1 VFFPLIKNE
10 GGITVFNVR
19 KQHVACV
26 LLIILLFSLLSGC
39 SSKQEEKPGAQVPD
53 TTKPL
58 AEPTKIDIRWGTI
71 TAGGA
76 WQVIG
81 SAMLEDIKKAN
92 KNITGSILPSTT
104 SGNVVGVH
112 KGEFEVGFSLT
123 DTTAQAWQ
131 GEGYFK
137 DLGQIRNIRNLGALY
152 PQATHIVVWADS
164 NINSIEDL
172 KGKRVSPGAK
182 GLSCDLQSQ
191 RLLKLYGLS
200 YDDMSVQFLSF
211 QDADQQMIDRHLDA
225 LLYVT
230 VPFPFASVINVSSQR
245 PIRLLPI
252 PADKIAELE
261 KFPGVESYTLPGGL
275 YQGVDYAVEGIAV
288 RAHIIVRE
296 DFPEDVAY
304 SMVKT
309 IAENFESYPGVLK
322 AMSYARLE
330 DMAKDTGIPMHPGA
344 ERYYRERGWIK

>member
-1 VFFPLIKNE
+1 MSFQKIRCIAL
-10 GGITVFNVR
+10 
-19 KQHVACV
+19 V
-26 LLIILLFSLLSGC
+26 LVIVLFLSLVLAGC
-39 SSKQEEKPGAQVPD
+39 DQKVVEPESKPPAETGEPAPEPAKS
-53 TTKPL
+53 
-58 AEPTKIDIRWGTI
+58 EPTSIDIRWGTI

-81 SAMLEDIKKAN
+81 SAMLEDIKKTN
-92 KNITGSILPSTT
+92 PNITGSILPSTT

-123 DTTAQAWQ
+123 DTTAEAWN

-137 DLGQIRNIRNLGALY
+137 DLGEIRDIRNLATLY

-191 RLLKLYGLS
+191 RLLKLYNMS

-211 QDADQQMIDRHLDA
+211 NDAAQQMIDRHLDA
-225 LLYVT
+225 LLFVT
-230 VPFPFASVINVSSQR
+230 VPFPFAPVISVGAQR
-245 PIRLLPI
+245 DIKLLSI
-252 PADKIAELE
+252 PADKVAELA
-261 KFPGVESYTLPGGL
+261 KFQGVEPYTLPAGL
-275 YQGVDYAVEGIAV
+275 YKGVDYPVEGIAV

-304 SMVKT
+304 SIVKT
-309 IAENFESYPGVLK
+309 IAENFGKYPDVLK
-322 AMSYARLE
+322 SMAYARLE
-330 DMAKDTGIPMHPGA
+330 DMAADAGIPLHPGA